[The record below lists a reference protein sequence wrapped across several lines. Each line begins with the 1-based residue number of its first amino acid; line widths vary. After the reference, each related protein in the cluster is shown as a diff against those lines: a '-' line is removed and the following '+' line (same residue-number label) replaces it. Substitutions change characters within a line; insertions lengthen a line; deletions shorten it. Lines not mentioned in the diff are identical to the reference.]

1 MKKILQLLKYFAP
14 PTPKRYR
21 LTLCYALVCV
31 LVGGAYACSGL
42 QLPRA
47 TQETSAEE
55 RTKEVK
61 NATSSGPHV
70 EGQMPLLIDPLTSAM
85 DFSLTHLDQNI
96 NQDINQDFTQP
107 LEKEVRPAK
116 ELLLSLPGQPA
127 EKNETQKSADTSTM
141 EDIDFSIEIQNTAI
155 MRDYVD
161 YYTRRQRKTFTRWL
175 SRSEKYLP
183 YVRKVFRKKDLPQ
196 DLIFLPFAESGFN
209 PWAYSS
215 AGAAGMW
222 QFMPRTA
229 EHYGLNVNWWVDE
242 RRDPYSSTRAAAL
255 YLKKLYKQFD
265 SWYLAL
271 AAYNAGEGTVERA
284 LRRSGSD
291 GFFEL
296 SHESPYLRR
305 ETRFY
310 VPKFLA
316 ILKIVKNLEDYGFQQ
331 LNLDRRR
338 ELAALEIP
346 PGIDLGR
353 MCTRMDMEWDV
364 FRRLNPS
371 LRRRV
376 TPSSNPLTV
385 RIPQEKKKLARG
397 FLDGTESSP
406 HSGYARYRIQHGDSW
421 WRLSRRFD
429 VPISILK
436 GLNNTNSNLLHPGES
451 IIVPTGR
458 GKASASYS
466 AGEESATYV
475 VKRGDTLSE
484 IAQHFGLSVSK
495 LRRVNGLHRGQHL
508 IRPGQQLTIPRT
520 GQSQKRRLARRR
532 SNYTVQKGDSLWEIS
547 RKFGVSIATLRD
559 ANGLEK
565 GKSLQIGTELF
576 IPGQS
581 DSPKRTASG
590 DAIVYRVKEGDNLWS
605 IARSF
610 GVNTSQIVSWNSIG
624 KDTTIHPGDKLRI
637 RIQK

>member
-1 MKKILQLLKYFAP
+1 
-14 PTPKRYR
+14 
-21 LTLCYALVCV
+21 
-31 LVGGAYACSGL
+31 
-42 QLPRA
+42 
-47 TQETSAEE
+47 
-55 RTKEVK
+55 
-61 NATSSGPHV
+61 
-70 EGQMPLLIDPLTSAM
+70 MPLLIEPLTSTM
-85 DFSLTHLDQNI
+85 NFSLTQLD
-96 NQDINQDFTQP
+96 QDINQDFTQP
-107 LEKEVRPAK
+107 LEEEVRPAK

-127 EKNETQKSADTSTM
+127 AKNQTQKSADMSTI
-141 EDIDFSIEIQNTAI
+141 EGIDFSIEIQNTSI

-161 YYTRRQRKTFTRWL
+161 YYTRRQRKTFSRWL
-175 SRSEKYLP
+175 RRSEKYLP

-209 PWAYSS
+209 PWAYSR
-215 AGAAGMW
+215 AGAAGLW

-229 EHYGLNVNWWVDE
+229 QHYGLKVNWWVDE
-242 RRDPYSSTRAAAL
+242 RRDPYSSTRAAAR

-284 LRRSGSD
+284 LHRSGSD

-296 SHESPYLRR
+296 SHDSPYLRR

-316 ILKIVKNLEDYGFQQ
+316 ILKIVKNLQDYGFQQ

-338 ELAALEIP
+338 ELARFELP
-346 PGIDLGR
+346 PGTDLGR
-353 MCTRMDMEWDV
+353 MCTSMDMEWDA
-364 FRRLNPS
+364 FRKLNPS

-376 TPSSNPLTV
+376 TPSDNPITV
-385 RIPQEKKKLARG
+385 HLPQGKKKLAQR
-397 FLDGTESSP
+397 FLERSDSRP
-406 HSGYARYRIQHGDSW
+406 HSGYARYRIRHGDSW

-436 GLNNTNSNLLHPGES
+436 DLNNTTSNLLHPGES

-458 GKASASYS
+458 AKASSS
-466 AGEESATYV
+466 GSEGKESATYV

-484 IAQHFGLSVSK
+484 IAQRFGLSVSK
-495 LRRVNGLHRGQHL
+495 LRRINGMHRGEHL
-508 IRPGQQLTIPRT
+508 IRPGQRLAIPRT
-520 GQSQKRRLARRR
+520 GHSQKRMLARRR

-565 GKSLQIGTELF
+565 GNSLQVGARLF

-581 DSPKRTASG
+581 DSPQRTASG
-590 DAIVYRVKEGDNLWS
+590 NAIVYRVKKGDNLWS

-624 KDTTIHPGDKLRI
+624 EDTTIHPGDKLRI